1 MRILFPRHARP
12 IAILCRT
19 ADLSRAMN
27 IHQLIFG
34 GFMLIRAAM
43 IALDLAVAILVVSIG
58 VAAAGRLRRS
68 GWFDQFRRRSVTR

>member
-1 MRILFPRHARP
+1 
-12 IAILCRT
+12 
-19 ADLSRAMN
+19 MN